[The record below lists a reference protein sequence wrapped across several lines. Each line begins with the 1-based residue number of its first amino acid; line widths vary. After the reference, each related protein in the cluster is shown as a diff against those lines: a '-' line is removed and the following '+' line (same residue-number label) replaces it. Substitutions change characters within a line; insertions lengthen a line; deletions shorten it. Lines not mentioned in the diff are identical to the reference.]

1 MQRLAAWFPVVL
13 LAMVAAVTV
22 WLDREVQPPERARDG
37 KLRHDPDYIAEN
49 FSVLRIGPDGAA
61 RYALSARRMVHY
73 PDDDTTH
80 LEAPKLVSFRG
91 PAATVTVTAT
101 SKTALLSSN
110 GEEAYLIDDVRL
122 VRAAHD
128 DKSELTMQTSWLHVI
143 PDDNIAKTDRPV
155 QISDANTLI
164 TSVGLEFNNETRIL
178 RLLSNVR
185 GRYEKPK
192 PAS

>member
-1 MQRLAAWFPVVL
+1 MMQRLAAWFPVVL
-13 LAMVAAVTV
+13 LALVAAVTV
-22 WLDREVQPPERARDG
+22 WLDREVQPPERERDG
-37 KLRHDPDYIAEN
+37 KSRHDPDYIVEN
-49 FSVLRIGPDGAA
+49 FSALRIGPDGLP

-80 LEAPKLVSFRG
+80 LEAPRLVSFRG
-91 PAATVTVTAT
+91 PAAAVTAT
-101 SKTALLSSN
+101 SKTALLSTN

-122 VRAAHD
+122 VRAAYD
-128 DKSELTMQTSWLHVI
+128 DKSELTMQTSWLHII

-155 QISDANTLI
+155 QIGNANTLI

-178 RLLSNVR
+178 KLLSNVR

-192 PAS
+192 PAR